1 MSLSALSSAA
11 STALPVLNVHPH
23 GHKRG
28 AHVDQ
33 GSSTSSTSSSTSAAP
48 IGQLPVGAST
58 PLFDNLLQS
67 LTQTLGAQTAAIT
80 APAPAG
86 SAAGASGAGGASGAS
101 GATSTAA
108 RAGSTPANVQ
118 AFMHVLFQTLKQ
130 DGLGAGAGSGTG
142 ASSGTVA
149 SGAGAAAGAS
159 GQYQATLMSSLHTL
173 VQQVGT
179 PGNAAT
185 ANLSAAY
192 QNLVSGAGSG
202 TAAGSAASAGGLQ
215 SFLNH
220 LLQNLQSDG
229 VHSLSSVGNNVNAN
243 V

>member
-1 MSLSALSSAA
+1 
-11 STALPVLNVHPH
+11 
-23 GHKRG
+23 
-28 AHVDQ
+28 
-33 GSSTSSTSSSTSAAP
+33 
-48 IGQLPVGAST
+48 
-58 PLFDNLLQS
+58 
-67 LTQTLGAQTAAIT
+67 
-80 APAPAG
+80 
-86 SAAGASGAGGASGAS
+86 
-101 GATSTAA
+101 
-108 RAGSTPANVQ
+108 
-118 AFMHVLFQTLKQ
+118 
-130 DGLGAGAGSGTG
+130 
-142 ASSGTVA
+142 
-149 SGAGAAAGAS
+149 
-159 GQYQATLMSSLHTL
+159 
-173 VQQVGT
+173 VGT